1 MRFDIEHIPN
11 TLYLADQVRELDRI
25 AIQEYGIAGFEL
37 MSKAARFAFH
47 AMIRFWP
54 KTENILVLCG
64 AGNNA
69 GDGYVLASIAKK
81 KGLSVQ
87 VVALSGPAKLTGD
100 AQTAYQ
106 DCVRAQTPISLFE
119 ELKQGGF
126 SKQLN
131 ALPKD
136 SVIVDAIF
144 GTGLCRPVSGDHL
157 KVIQSVNAKNE
168 QALHAEEIDSTG
180 IKILAIDIPSGLSAN
195 TGQVLGAC
203 LKADLTATFIG
214 NKLGLMTGKGRHY
227 SGTLVFDDLDVP
239 ATAYEGIEATAF
251 CPQLGKLRS
260 ALGPRTMHSHK
271 GKQGRALLIGGNT
284 GFAGAILLASQAC
297 ARTGAGLTSV
307 ITKAEHCSSVVLN
320 QPEIMAH
327 SATSP
332 DAPEL
337 FACADVIGIGPGL
350 GQDAWAYQ
358 LLEKSLKQNGFKVL
372 DADALNL
379 LAKHPELSALI
390 DDQTVLTPHPGEA
403 ARLLE
408 TSAAEIERDRLSSVR
423 ALQKTFGCHIILK
436 GSGTLIA
443 HPHSLSE
450 PEISLSRYGNP
461 GMASGGMGDTLTG
474 ILCAII
480 AQMANA
486 NTPKSTSRAIE
497 LAVCLHSAAADIE
510 ANQHGER
517 GLLASDLPNTAR
529 TLLND
534 LV

>member
-11 TLYLADQVRELDRI
+11 TLYLADQVRELDRV

-47 AMIRFWP
+47 AMIRHWP
-54 KTENILVLCG
+54 KTVNLVVLCG

-87 VVALSGPAKLTGD
+87 VVALSDPANLKGD
-100 AQTAYQ
+100 AQTAYTE
-106 DCVRAQTPISLFE
+106 CVRTQTTVSLYE
-119 ELKQGGF
+119 GLTNDDF
-126 SKQLN
+126 SKTLN
-131 ALPKD
+131 ALPQN

-144 GTGLCRPVSGDHL
+144 GTGLCRLISGHQL
-157 KVIQSVNAKNE
+157 TVIDKINAKKAKVLDADAPFNS
-168 QALHAEEIDSTG
+168 D
-180 IKILAIDIPSGLSAN
+180 IKVLAIDIPSGLDAN

-203 LKADLTATFIG
+203 IKADLTATFIG

-227 SGTLVFDDLDVP
+227 SGIIAFDDLDVP
-239 ATAYEGIEATAF
+239 AAVFKKVAATAY
-251 CPQLGKLRS
+251 CPQLGKLIS
-260 ALGPRTMHSHK
+260 TLGSRPAYSHK

-284 GFAGAILLASQAC
+284 GFAGAMLLASQSC
-297 ARTGAGLTSV
+297 ARLGAGLTSV
-307 ITKAEHCSSVVLN
+307 ITQAEHCVSVVLN
-320 QPEIMAH
+320 QPEVMAH

-358 LLEKSLKQNGFKVL
+358 LLKKSLQQNCFKVL

-379 LAKHPELSALI
+379 LAKHAELRTLLN
-390 DDQTVLTPHPGEA
+390 DKTVLTPHPGEA
-403 ARLLE
+403 ARLLK
-408 TSAAEIERDRLSSVR
+408 TSADEIEQDRLSSVLK
-423 ALQKTFGCHIILK
+423 LQETFGCHIILK

-443 HPHSLSE
+443 HPESSDYHE
-450 PEISLSRYGNP
+450 VAVSRYGNP

-486 NTPKSTSRAIE
+486 RTRKSTSRAIE

-510 ANQHGER
+510 ATHHGER

-529 TLLND
+529 TLLNN